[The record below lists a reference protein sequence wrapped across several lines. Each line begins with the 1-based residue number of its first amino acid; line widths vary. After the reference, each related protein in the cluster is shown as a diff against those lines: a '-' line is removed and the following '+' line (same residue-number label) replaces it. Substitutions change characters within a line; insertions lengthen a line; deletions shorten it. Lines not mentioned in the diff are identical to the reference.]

1 MRQEAGTL
9 WSTRRP
15 AIADRGTRLGGT
27 APPRQPRVVACAA
40 LALCLHAAVLVLLVT
55 WQPPDAPPEKLH
67 ETTVEIMTLPP
78 APVTESVVPA
88 PADRPA
94 PPEPVSSSAVAEAV
108 VPRPT
113 PDQPP
118 DPTPIVPSLV
128 APPLGASS
136 EIVPAEPSAAPVAM
150 GAIVA
155 PMRAPPHPTPIK
167 PRLRPAADPAPS
179 RPAPPAVEP
188 MAGASAAPS
197 ALPPA
202 RAPSVDRAPADGA
215 AEAAFAARMRQAVQD
230 ALRYPAAARMMG
242 VTGRTRLELDY
253 RAGSL
258 TGVSLVQSAGTPLLD
273 DAAVAAARSAH
284 YPAPPPDFAD
294 RKMRF
299 LIWVSFTVG

>member
-118 DPTPIVPSLV
+118 DPTPIVP
-128 APPLGASS
+128 PL
-136 EIVPAEPSAAPVAM
+136 
-150 GAIVA
+150 VA

>member
-27 APPRQPRVVACAA
+27 APPRQLRVVACAA

-128 APPLGASS
+128 APPLVASS

-258 TGVSLVQSAGTPLLD
+258 TGVSLVQSAGRQLLD
-273 DAAVAAARSAH
+273 DAAAARSAH